1 MELELDV
8 WEEAGVL
15 PMAIRLRRSGKCPED
30 IDNLYGQIM
39 DGIVYMATGTFV
51 KKYPVYIM
59 HFNEFMSEDCH
70 SSMLLQVLSVA
81 ERLVDTNQTP
91 KQVVNYLTKAVQ
103 SRLRNWVR
111 DRERHKARLNIE
123 RESVLDGAPRF
134 VAVCSRID
142 GQRIYTNFAHT
153 NKRGTNG

>member
-1 MELELDV
+1 MLDV

-15 PMAIRLRRSGKCPED
+15 PMAIRLRRSGRCPSD

-81 ERLVDTNQTP
+81 ERLVDTDQSPRN
-91 KQVVNYLTKAVQ
+91 VVNYLVKTVQ
-103 SRLRNWVR
+103 NRLRNWVR
-111 DRERHKARLNIE
+111 DRERRKALLDIE
-123 RESVLDGAPRF
+123 SESVLDGASRL

-142 GQRIYTNFAHT
+142 GQRIYTNFIHT